1 MTYLFKII
9 AFFCCIILLLLII
22 VFVQVQFKK
31 YINDIKDIPVQ
42 EEYKLIKRLYPAA
55 YSIYIFCKNKLHILE
70 RAGAG
75 KSENIKKIY
84 TRLDSVSA
92 EKFYFCKVF
101 SIIIIAIFCTIS
113 FIMVFIITPGG
124 ESIIKNGYFIE
135 RDIPGGADKE
145 KEISISIGNEE
156 QKIPVS
162 IPARKYS
169 NEEFVVKLKEA
180 MDYVKKNYLG
190 ENKSP
195 EKVSKNLNLVSY
207 IPDNAIEISWEC
219 DTNNIVSS
227 DGTLGRSQ
235 ITEPVEVQI
244 TAVFSYYGNSKD
256 MPLEFIVLPVNKSKA
271 ELLWDKWNEI
281 FLELSDLTATRK
293 FLQLPSETNGQK
305 VLYKVPENNY
315 IIYILISGIIIIIFV
330 PIVIDSRI
338 KEKIKQREQEL
349 RIDYPG
355 FVEKFVLLIGAGLN
369 CKGAW
374 QRMSAEYKKKLQN
387 GGRKRY
393 LYEEMLLA
401 ERQLEN
407 GMNEAGVYELFGKRT
422 GLLKYI
428 KFSTLLVQN
437 LKKGSSGLLKVLE
450 YEAYDVLKERRENA
464 KILGE
469 QAGTKMLM
477 PMIIMMA
484 EVFAIIIYAAFQNM

>member
-9 AFFCCIILLLLII
+9 AAFCCVILLLLIAA
-22 VFVQVQFKK
+22 FVWVQFRK
-31 YINDIKDIPVQ
+31 YGNDIKDIPVQ
-42 EEYKLIKRLYPAA
+42 EEYGFIKGLYPAA
-55 YSIYIFCKNKLHILE
+55 YSIYSFCKNKLHIL
-70 RAGAG
+70 AGAG
-75 KSENIKKIY
+75 KSEDIRKIY
-84 TRLDSVSA
+84 TRLDGANA
-92 EKFYFCKVF
+92 EKFYFCNIF
-101 SIIIIAIFCTIS
+101 SVIIIAVFCTIL
-113 FIMVFIITPGG
+113 FLMVFIITPSK
-124 ESIIKNGYFIE
+124 ESIIKDGYFIE
-135 RDIPGGADKE
+135 RDIPGGTDKE
-145 KEISISIGNEE
+145 KEIGVFIGAEE
-156 QKIPVS
+156 QKLPVNV
-162 IPARKYS
+162 PARKYS
-169 NEEFVVKLKEA
+169 DEEFVVKLKEA
-180 MDYVKKNYLG
+180 MDYVKDNYLG
-190 ENKSP
+190 ENQSP
-195 EKVSKNLNLVSY
+195 EKVSKSLNLVSY

-219 DTNNIVSS
+219 DTDNIVSS
-227 DGTLGRSQ
+227 DGTLERSQ
-235 ITEPVEVQI
+235 VTEPLAVQI

-256 MPLEFIVLPVNKSKA
+256 MPLEFTVLPVNKSKT
-271 ELLWDKWNEI
+271 EILWDKWNEM
-281 FLELSDLTATRK
+281 FMELSDLTATRK

-315 IIYILISGIIIIIFV
+315 IMYVLLLGIIIIIFV

-338 KEKIKQREQEL
+338 NEKLKQREQEL

-374 QRMSAEYKKKLQN
+374 QRMASEYKKKLQD

-437 LKKGSSGLLKVLE
+437 LKKGSADLLKVLE
-450 YEAYDVLKERRENA
+450 YEAADTLKERRENA

-469 QAGTKMLM
+469 QASTKMLM

>member
-9 AFFCCIILLLLII
+9 TAFCCIILLLLIVI
-22 VFVQVQFKK
+22 FVQVQFKK
-31 YINDIKDIPVQ
+31 YGNNVKDIPVK
-42 EEYKLIKRLYPAA
+42 EESGLIKRLYPAA
-55 YSIYIFCKNKLHILE
+55 YSIYTFCKDKLHIL
-70 RAGAG
+70 AKTG
-75 KSENIKKIY
+75 KSEDIKKIY
-84 TRLDSVSA
+84 TGLDNINA
-92 EKFYFCKVF
+92 EKFYFCKIF
-101 SIIIIAIFCTIS
+101 SVIIIAVFCTILFLML
-113 FIMVFIITPGG
+113 FIVMPGEEG
-124 ESIIKNGYFIE
+124 IIKNGYFIE
-135 RDIPGGADKE
+135 RDTPGGADKE
-145 KEISISIGNEE
+145 TEIDVLIGSEE
-156 QKIPVS
+156 QKMPVS

-169 NEEFVVKLKEA
+169 DEEFAVKLKEA
-180 MDYVKKNYLG
+180 MDYVKNNYLG

-207 IPDNAIEISWEC
+207 IPDNAIEISWEY
-219 DTNNIVSS
+219 DANNIVSS
-227 DGTLGRSQ
+227 DGTLERSQ
-235 ITEPVEVQI
+235 ITEPLAVQI

-256 MPLEFIVLPVNKSKA
+256 MPLLFTVLPVNKSKT
-271 ELLWDKWNEI
+271 EMLWDKWNEM
-281 FLELSDLTATRK
+281 FMELSDLTATRK

-305 VLYKVPENNY
+305 VLYKAPEDNY
-315 IIYILISGIIIIIFV
+315 IIYVLISGIIIIIFI

-374 QRMSAEYKKKLQN
+374 QRMSSEYKKKLQN

-437 LKKGSSGLLKVLE
+437 LKKGSADLLKVLE

-484 EVFAIIIYAAFQNM
+484 EVFAIIIYTAFQNM